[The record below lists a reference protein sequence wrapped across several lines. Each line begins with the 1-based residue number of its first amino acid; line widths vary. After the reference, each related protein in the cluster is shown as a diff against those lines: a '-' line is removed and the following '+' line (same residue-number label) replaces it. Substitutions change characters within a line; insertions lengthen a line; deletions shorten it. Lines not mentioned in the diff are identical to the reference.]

1 MLQIADVRKR
11 DFGTPC
17 MTESSARRLLIVDDD
32 PGVRRALKRLLR
44 KEGYEIHSA
53 SDTQSAERVLE
64 RDTIDVILCDQD
76 MPGRKGIEFLKDA
89 AKKYP
94 HQGRLLISGRFQSDE
109 VATALD
115 AGDIH
120 KFMMKPWDEAIL
132 KADIRASF
140 RRIVSEYAN
149 AANQE
154 VPPNSATNG
163 RVSVDDTAAW
173 TEFDENRRMSREL
186 HTAAGDGSL
195 ALQYQPQVG
204 LEDNAIL
211 GFEALLRWN
220 ASTGPV
226 SPERFI
232 ALAERG
238 GAMGKLTHW
247 VVGEVC
253 HRAKQWLPLWNDAKI
268 GLNISPI
275 DLRDDALVNHV
286 ETTLAEHGL
295 RPGSIVVEV
304 TESQALCR
312 DTQTLTRLGRLA
324 DLGVGLAIDDFGAG
338 ATSLS
343 YIADLPFTTLKLD
356 RSLTQQLE
364 DDKGATVVSKIVE
377 MARDL
382 DMQTIIEGI
391 ETEQQAQIARSLG
404 ANVAQG
410 YFFSKPQTRN
420 RVSEW
425 IAAGRG
431 GKL

>member
-1 MLQIADVRKR
+1 
-11 DFGTPC
+11 

-53 SDTQSAERVLE
+53 EDAESAERVLE
-64 RDTIDVILCDQD
+64 QDTIDVILCDQD
-76 MPGRKGIEFLKDA
+76 MPGRKGIDFLKDA
-89 AKKYP
+89 AEKYP
-94 HQGRLLISGRFQSDE
+94 HQRRLLISGRFQSDE
-109 VATALD
+109 VATAMD

-140 RRIVSEYAN
+140 RRIMSDYVS
-149 AANQE
+149 AAAQDTE
-154 VPPNSATNG
+154 PDPASNG
-163 RVSVDDTAAW
+163 RPIPDNTAAW
-173 TEFDENRRMSREL
+173 TELDESRRMSREL

-195 ALQYQPQVG
+195 ALQYQPQVS
-204 LEDNAIL
+204 LDDESVL

-226 SPERFI
+226 GPERFI

-238 GAMGKLTHW
+238 GAMSKLTHW

-253 HRAKQWLPLWNDAKI
+253 HRAQQWLPLWGDAKI

-275 DLRDDALVNHV
+275 DLKDDALVKHV
-286 ETTLAEHGL
+286 ETTLADHDL
-295 RPGSIVVEV
+295 QPGSIVIEV

-312 DTQTLTRLGRLA
+312 DSQTVACLGKLV

-356 RSLTQQLE
+356 RSLTRQLE
-364 DDKGATVVSKIVE
+364 DDKGATVVSKIIE
-377 MARDL
+377 MAREL
-382 DMQTIIEGI
+382 DMQTTIEGI
-391 ETEQQAQIARSLG
+391 ETERQARVARSLG
-404 ANVAQG
+404 ADVAQG
-410 YFFSKPQTRN
+410 YFFSKPQSRN
-420 RVSEW
+420 RVDEW
-425 IAAGRG
+425 IVAGRG